1 MAPCVT
7 RSVQTGPV
15 NGEPR
20 PSASGDQLRT
30 LARARAS
37 TDREDW
43 EQAAGLWAE
52 VVAANP
58 VDGSHWFQ
66 LAQARSRRKDMDG
79 AIAAYEKALDLRH
92 AYPAE
97 TAYTIAA
104 CHAQL
109 GQSDAALE
117 RLDQALRLGLRDV
130 AAARTADEFADLRD
144 HPRFRELVGL
154 VDLDGITRD
163 AGWRLDLRIL
173 AREVK
178 RRAYR
183 PFQVVSEERFDAEVQ
198 RVDAAIS
205 GLTDMQV
212 MAEMSRL
219 LALLGDGHASIQA
232 PPDRSDLLKALPVLF
247 YLFEEGLFVAGAEAA
262 RRDLAGARV
271 LEIGRLTAEGALD
284 AVRPLI
290 ARDNEHWPRE
300 VGPLL
305 LRLGPM
311 LNALDISPDAERVEL
326 KIVRLDGDTERIEL
340 RADSDLVR
348 MGLVLP
354 RPPGYVLLPD
364 LLGGPPP
371 LYLRNSDLSYWFEHL
386 RDEGLVYC
394 QINRVLDEP
403 GENFRDFSERLM
415 DHVEAASPDRLVI
428 DLRWN
433 PGGNTFLILPLLHR
447 VIGSSVNRRGRLFV
461 IIGRRTSSAAM
472 NFTALLDRHSEAIF
486 VGEPTGSSPTFVGE
500 TVPFELPYS
509 RVRANVSDLLWQS
522 SWPMDYR
529 TWVPPDI
536 YAPPTFEHYRRG
548 RDPALQA
555 ILSTKEHLPT
565 S

>member
-1 MAPCVT
+1 M
-7 RSVQTGPV
+7 
-15 NGEPR
+15 NEEPR
-20 PSASGDQLRT
+20 ASASGDQLRT

-43 EQAAGLWAE
+43 EHAAGLWGE

-58 VDGSHWFQ
+58 VDGSHWFE
-66 LAQARSRRKDMDG
+66 LAQARSRRKDLDG
-79 AIAAYEKALDLRH
+79 AIAAYEKALELRH

-97 TAYTIAA
+97 TAYRIAA

-109 GQSDAALE
+109 GQSDAALD

-130 AAARTADEFADLRD
+130 AAARTGEEFADLRD
-144 HPRFRELVGL
+144 NLRFRELVGL
-154 VDLDGITRD
+154 FDVDGISRE
-163 AGWRLDLRIL
+163 AGWQLDLGIL

-183 PFQVVSEERFDAEVQ
+183 PFRLVSEERFDAEVR
-198 RVDAAIS
+198 RVDAAIPE
-205 GLTDMQV
+205 LTDMQV
-212 MAEMSRL
+212 IAAMSRL
-219 LALLGDGHASIQA
+219 VALLGDGHASIQP
-232 PPDRSDLLKALPVLF
+232 PPDRSDLVKALPVLF
-247 YLFEEGLFVAGAEAA
+247 YLFEEGLFVAGAEAE
-262 RRDLAGARV
+262 RRDLVGAQV
-271 LEIGRLTAEGALD
+271 LEIGKLTAEKALD

-311 LNALDISPDAERVEL
+311 LNALDISSDPQRTEL
-326 KIVRLDGDTERIEL
+326 NIVRLNGGTERIEL
-340 RADSDLVR
+340 MADSDLVR

-354 RPPGYVLLPD
+354 RPPGYVLAPD
-364 LLGGPPP
+364 LLDGPPA
-371 LYLRNSDLSYWFEHL
+371 LYLRNTDVGYWFEHL
-386 RDEGLVYC
+386 RDERLVYC

-403 GENFRDFSERLM
+403 GEGLRDFSERLM

-447 VIGSSVNRRGRLFV
+447 VIGSSANRRGRLFV

-472 NFTALLDRHSEAIF
+472 NFTALLDRHTEAIF

-529 TWVPPDI
+529 PWIPPTI
-536 YAPPTFEHYRRG
+536 YAPPTFELYRRG
-548 RDPALQA
+548 RDPALEA
-555 ILSTKEHLPT
+555 ILATKEHVPG

>member
-1 MAPCVT
+1 MT
-7 RSVQTGPV
+7 GSVQTWPV
-15 NGEPR
+15 NEGPR
-20 PSASGDQLRT
+20 ASASGDQLRT

-43 EQAAGLWAE
+43 EHATELWGE

-58 VDGSHWFQ
+58 VDGSHWFE
-66 LAQARSRRKDMDG
+66 LAQARSRRKDPDG
-79 AIAAYEKALDLRH
+79 AIAAYEKALELRH

-97 TAYTIAA
+97 TAYRIAA

-109 GQSDAALE
+109 GQSDAAFD

-130 AAARTADEFADLRD
+130 AAARASEEFADLRD
-144 HPRFRELVGL
+144 NPRFRELVGL
-154 VDLDGITRD
+154 FDVDGIPRD
-163 AGWRLDLRIL
+163 AGWRLDLGIL

-178 RRAYR
+178 RRAFR
-183 PFQVVSEERFDAEVQ
+183 PFHLVSEERFDGEVQ
-198 RVDAAIS
+198 RVDAAIPE
-205 GLTDMQV
+205 LTDMQV
-212 MAEMSRL
+212 IAAMSRL
-219 LALLGDGHASIQA
+219 VALLGDGHASIQ
-232 PPDRSDLLKALPVLF
+232 PPAERSDLLKALPVLF
-247 YLFEEGLFVAGAEAA
+247 YLFEEGLFVAGAEAE
-262 RRDLAGARV
+262 RRDLVGAQV
-271 LEIGRLTAEGALD
+271 LEIGKMTAERALD

-311 LNALDISPDAERVEL
+311 LNALDISSDPQRTEL
-326 KIVRLDGDTERIEL
+326 IVRINGGTERIEL
-340 RADSDLVR
+340 MADSDLVR
-348 MGLVLP
+348 MGRVLP
-354 RPPGYVLLPD
+354 RPPGYVLAPD
-364 LLGGPPP
+364 LLDGPLP
-371 LYLRNSDLSYWFEHL
+371 LYLKNTDVSYWFEHL
-386 RDEGLVYC
+386 RDDGLVYC
-394 QINRVLDEP
+394 QINRVLDDQ
-403 GENFRDFSERLM
+403 GEGLRDFSERLM

-472 NFTALLDRHSEAIF
+472 NFTALLDRHTEAIF

-529 TWVPPDI
+529 TWVPPAI

-548 RDPALQA
+548 RDPALEA